1 MLALK
6 HGFKHWIVHLC
17 QRYEFFFGQ
26 LADINICVSD
36 TFAKNLGVHMIK
48 LVIICIIYIY
58 IFDFLKSICTL

>member
-17 QRYEFFFGQ
+17 QRYEFFLGQ

-48 LVIICIIYIY
+48 LVIIYLISINVY
-58 IFDFLKSICTL
+58 IFLIF